1 LTAPDSRFGIVMAG
15 SLLAHSL
22 LLGVLMLLPAGG
34 GPSQTIP
41 IYTVK
46 IVEAP
51 QIPEAR
57 VLDLSPALRRELHLE
72 APSLTPDAPPLPTAP
87 APDVTGL
94 EAPAPPSPT
103 AALSPAPTAPSL
115 AAPRPGTAPA
125 QQPSTELVLPAPPA
139 LPQPPAP
146 RVARR
151 PPGAAPSAPPGAPG
165 RTSAASPPPPPD
177 APSLE
182 ERLRS
187 KVQSLNL
194 QVESAEPAPG
204 ARPEAPA
211 EQREQSLISLRLF
224 QNTVRERVKKN
235 YTFPGS
241 FPEDLRARVRVVLER
256 SGKLKT
262 AELVESSGNDR
273 FDKLVCLAAI
283 RNAKYPPVPESV
295 EGDPHTLYLTC
306 SP

>member
-1 LTAPDSRFGIVMAG
+1 LTAPDSRFGVVMAG
-15 SLLAHSL
+15 SLLAHAL

-34 GPSQTIP
+34 GPSQSIP
-41 IYTVK
+41 IYTIK

-57 VLDLSPALRRELHLE
+57 LLDLSPALRRELHLE
-72 APSLTPDAPPLPTAP
+72 APALTPDAPPLPTTP

-94 EAPAPPSPT
+94 ETPSLPSPT
-103 AALSPAPTAPSL
+103 AALSPAPTPPSL
-115 AAPRPGTAPA
+115 AAPRAGTAPA
-125 QQPSTELVLPAPPA
+125 QPATTELVLPAPPA

-146 RVARR
+146 KLSRR
-151 PPGAAPSAPPGAPG
+151 PPGAAPGGTPGSPS
-165 RTSAASPPPPPD
+165 RSPAASPPAPPD
-177 APSLE
+177 APSPE

-187 KVQSLNL
+187 KVQSMNL
-194 QVESAEPAPG
+194 QVESAEPAPS
-204 ARPEAPA
+204 ARPAAPG
-211 EQREQSLISLRLF
+211 EQREQSLMSLRLF

-241 FPEDLRARVRVVLER
+241 FSEDLRARVRVVLER
-256 SGKLKT
+256 SGKLKS
-262 AELVESSGNDR
+262 AELLESSGNDR

-283 RNAKYPPVPESV
+283 RNANYPPVPASV
-295 EGDPHTLYLTC
+295 EGDTHTLFLTC